1 MKPNALKK
9 ILTLAAVA
17 AIAAPLAASARPPAQ
32 RRAPQAQPRG
42 RPQSCAVNPHPA
54 PHGRIHYRPPHGHH
68 PYGYAAWHWAPP
80 PPPPPP
86 PYWAY
91 YPPPPPPPPVYYYRP
106 GWSVS
111 FGF

>member
-1 MKPNALKK
+1 MKTNALKK

-17 AIAAPLAASARPPAQ
+17 AIAAPLAAAARPPAQ
-32 RRAPQAQPRG
+32 RRAPQIHPGQAG
-42 RPQSCAVNPHPA
+42 NCAVNPYPA
-54 PHGRIHYRPPHGHH
+54 PHGRGHYRPPHGHRPH
-68 PYGYAAWHWAPP
+68 GYAAWYYA

-91 YPPPPPPPPVYYYRP
+91 YPPPPPPPPPVYCYRP